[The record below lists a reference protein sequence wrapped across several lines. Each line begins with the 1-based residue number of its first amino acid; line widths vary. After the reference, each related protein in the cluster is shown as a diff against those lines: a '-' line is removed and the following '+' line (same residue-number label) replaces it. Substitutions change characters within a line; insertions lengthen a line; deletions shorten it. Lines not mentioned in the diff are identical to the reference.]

1 MKITELRAYSI
12 RITKDDDDSSSVGG
26 PIGGLTGNASTVS
39 SASASTSAKP
49 STSLSHGRTD
59 DRPPVDDFGDY
70 FIDQTAC
77 TSIDSRHHETSLVR
91 LETDTGIVGWG
102 EAQSPV
108 APRVTRTILE
118 ELVLPLVIGRDP
130 FDIEAIWTR
139 AYGAMRERG
148 HPTGFYIDALA
159 AMDVALWDI
168 CGKATGKPVH
178 KLSGGRYRDKI
189 LLYAGIDG
197 NDPRVVAD
205 EAEYH
210 VGHGYKALK
219 LHLLVSRDG
228 AAEIASA
235 VRERV
240 GPSIKLMVD
249 VHMRQTV
256 SSAIEL
262 GRKLEVL
269 DFTWLESPIDPS
281 DIPGQA
287 ELTRALDMAV
297 AIGEWSRTRYEMRE
311 AFERRAYDI
320 VMHDIGRTGITE
332 GRRIATLADTYNIP
346 VAPHVGGGGILAVAA
361 TVEFSASCPN
371 FMIMEHSHDAN
382 TMKASILREPY
393 EPVDG
398 YFQVSDR
405 PGLGVDVDEAKL
417 EQFKFPE

>member
-1 MKITELRAYSI
+1 MHITDVRAYSI
-12 RITKDDDDSSSVGG
+12 RISKDNFGA
-26 PIGGLTGNASTVS
+26 PS
-39 SASASTSAKP
+39 SASSGS
-49 STSLSHGRTD
+49 SSHGD
-59 DRPPVDDFGDY
+59 SEARPPVDDFGEY
-70 FIDQTAC
+70 FIDQSAF
-77 TSIDSRHHETSLVR
+77 TSIYSRHHETTLVR
-91 LETDTGIVGWG
+91 LETDTGVVGWG

-108 APRVTRTILE
+108 APRVTRTVVE
-118 ELVLPLVIGRDP
+118 ELVRPLVIGRDP

-148 HPTGFYIDALA
+148 HPTGFYVDALGG
-159 AMDVALWDI
+159 MDVALWDI
-168 CGKATGKPVH
+168 CGKVTGKPVH
-178 KLSGGRYRDKI
+178 RLSGGRYRDRVM
-189 LLYAGIDG
+189 LYAGMG
-197 NDPRVVAD
+197 GTDPHAVAD
-205 EAEYH
+205 AAEYH
-210 VGHGYKALK
+210 VGHGYRALK
-219 LHLLVSRDG
+219 LHLLVDRDG
-228 AAEIASA
+228 VADIASA

-240 GPSIKLMVD
+240 GAAIKLMVD

-256 SSAIEL
+256 SSSIEL
-262 GRKLEVL
+262 GRKLEAL
-269 DFTWLESPIDPS
+269 DFTWLESPIVPD

-287 ELTRALDMAV
+287 EIARSLDMAV

-382 TMKASILREPY
+382 AMKTSILKEPY

-398 YFQVSDR
+398 YFHVTDR
-405 PGLGVDVDEAKL
+405 PGLGVEVDEAKL